1 MSAFVVDPQLIDW
14 ILILVALE
22 AIGVLSLRSLTRRG
36 PPPVG
41 FLCNLLAG
49 AALLLALRGALAGA
63 SALIIAAS
71 LAAAFVAHLADLAL
85 RWEKAPRVSQST
97 IGKVTASAQ
106 ARPKA
111 APSAPTRGS
120 RVRA

>member
-1 MSAFVVDPQLIDW
+1 MSAFLVDPQLIDW

-22 AIGVLSLRSLTRRG
+22 AIGVLGLRTLTRRG
-36 PPPVG
+36 PPPTG

-49 AALLLALRGALAGA
+49 AALLFALRGVLAGESTLA
-63 SALIIAAS
+63 AAS
-71 LAAAFVAHLADLAL
+71 LAMAFVAHLADLVL
-85 RWEKAPRVSQST
+85 RWEPRKAQST

>member
-1 MSAFVVDPQLIDW
+1 MSAFVVHPQLIDW

-22 AIGVLSLRSLTRRG
+22 AIGVLGLRTLARRG
-36 PPPVG
+36 PPPAG
-41 FLCNLLAG
+41 FLCNLTAG
-49 AALLLALRGALAGA
+49 TALLLALRGALAGA
-63 SALIIAAS
+63 SALAIGAS
-71 LAAAFVAHLADLAL
+71 LAVAFLAHLADLAL
-85 RWEKAPRVSQST
+85 RWEPRKTQST
-97 IGKVTASAQ
+97 IGNVTASAQ